1 MEYPLL
7 FLKRLLAAAVLPP
20 GGPLLLAVFGLLL
33 MRRAVRVGWLFAWIG
48 VISSLLLSTPLAG
61 NAMMRGLQTP
71 NPVDLPELRTAQAIV
86 VISADT
92 NYDAREYGGSTSGA
106 LTLERLRY
114 AARLARRSGLPIL
127 VSGGAPL
134 GGRAE
139 ALNMR
144 EVLEREFGV
153 AVRWTESASLD
164 TRENA
169 RFAADILQKEKIQ
182 RIALVTHAWHMP
194 RAQAY
199 FEAAGFEVV
208 PAATGW
214 NRPSPTLWNELM
226 PSPGGIRLSYDALR
240 EWMGRAAA
248 ALGTDHAR

>member
-33 MRRAVRVGWLFAWIG
+33 MRRAARIGWLFAWVG
-48 VISSLLLSTPLAG
+48 VVSGLLFSTPLVG
-61 NAMMRGLQTP
+61 NAMMGSLQAP

-86 VISADT
+86 VLAADT

-106 LTLERLRY
+106 ATLERLRY
-114 AARLARRSGLPIL
+114 AARLFRRSGLPIL

-169 RFAADILQKEKIQ
+169 RFAADILQKEKIR

-199 FEAAGFEVV
+199 FEAAGLEVV
-208 PAATGW
+208 AAPTAW
-214 NRPSPTLWNELM
+214 NRPSPSLWNELL
-226 PSPGGIRLSYDALR
+226 PSASGMRLSYDALR

-248 ALGTDHAR
+248 RLGTGHAR